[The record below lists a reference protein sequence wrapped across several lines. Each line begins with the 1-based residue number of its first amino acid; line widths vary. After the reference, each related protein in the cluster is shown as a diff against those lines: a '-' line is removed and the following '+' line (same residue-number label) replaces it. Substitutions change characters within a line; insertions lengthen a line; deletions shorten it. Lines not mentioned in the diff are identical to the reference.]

1 MTSTLQTTRKAG
13 KFSRYF
19 CSLWLQSFCW
29 YMLGVRVSFAY
40 CQWLLWMVCW
50 VKKPNY
56 KFMAEVVFSYCLALH
71 VFWARV
77 GRNNSTAINVS
88 KTKFSPLFFGLNMP
102 CYMETCMRD
111 SFVHLPRV
119 RGWFYIR
126 GQKQENNDVDPKLC
140 LMWRN
145 VCRCI
150 DKLEKVISAILKFK
164 KKRTITDWLFLFLS
178 LVIMMWW
185 GHFHSIL
192 LRGALVV
199 AAVPR
204 HRAWTLYSHVCFTRP
219 RCEHTIHKALVSFLP
234 SPQNLQSEDSWTV
247 ENEDSDGCVS
257 VGRVLLLMG
266 DSHKDGPGS
275 LELVDRHLLSVRSPL
290 TPPRKSVLDPWM
302 YPTLNCK

>member
-50 VKKPNY
+50 VKNPNY

-77 GRNNSTAINVS
+77 RRNNSTAINVS

-102 CYMETCMRD
+102 FYMETCMRD

-119 RGWFYIR
+119 SGWFYIR

-164 KKRTITDWLFLFLS
+164 KNNNWLTFFILIFSNHDVVRAFPFYSAKRCLGCGCSAKAQGMNSVLACLFHPPTLRAHNPQS
-178 LVIMMWW
+178 LGIFPPFSTESTKWRLLNCGERGLW
-185 GHFHSIL
+185 L
-192 LRGALVV
+192 LRLCGACR
-199 AAVPR
+199 APYGWQWQGWPGVPW
-204 HRAWTLYSHVCFTRP
+204 AC
-219 RCEHTIHKALVSFLP
+219 
-234 SPQNLQSEDSWTV
+234 
-247 ENEDSDGCVS
+247 
-257 VGRVLLLMG
+257 
-266 DSHKDGPGS
+266 
-275 LELVDRHLLSVRSPL
+275 RSPSSL
-290 TPPRKSVLDPWM
+290 
-302 YPTLNCK
+302 C